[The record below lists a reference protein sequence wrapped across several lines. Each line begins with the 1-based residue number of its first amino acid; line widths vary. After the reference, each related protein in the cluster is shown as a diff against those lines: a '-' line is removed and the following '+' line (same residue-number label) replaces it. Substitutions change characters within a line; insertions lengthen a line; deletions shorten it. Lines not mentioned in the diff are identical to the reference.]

1 MATCDM
7 ASATSSLSASASA
20 SAEPPSPISLLPDD
34 LLLKILSLLPSAT
47 DPRHLPRLSSVSLR
61 LRRLLLRLSPLPS
74 SLPLPLP
81 PSPSLPYLTLHKL
94 TACCPGLSHAGVLL
108 RHLSPDFGLS
118 LDIGPD
124 LSLSLPSPS
133 PSLSSNTASLPP
145 PNSPSTTSTW
155 SLFDDLYLDSTYDF
169 SETLLP
175 HNSTNLIPSQP
186 LPHCSSSNH
195 LSHTSSPKRRKKHA
209 QKNKWLGPTSAHL
222 ATGNWSLSREQ
233 GSKLLASRFR
243 GDSLY
248 ICDWPGC
255 VHEEAKRKYMLFRGV
270 FQDFKKSRVWKTIV
284 DSKKGRIKLHC
295 AYCSCNEM
303 WDLHSAFCL
312 RGFIGF
318 HEDGEPVVRA
328 YVCDNGHVSGAWTER
343 PMYG

>member
-1 MATCDM
+1 MAT
-7 ASATSSLSASASA
+7 SP
-20 SAEPPSPISLLPDD
+20 EPPAPISLLPDD
-34 LLLKILSLLPSAT
+34 LLLKIISLLPYAS
-47 DPRHLPRLSSVSLR
+47 DPRYLPRLSAVSLR
-61 LRRLLLRLSPLPS
+61 LRRLLLSPLPS

-81 PSPSLPYLTLHKL
+81 PSPALPYPTLHNL

-108 RHLSPDFGLS
+108 HHLSPDFGLS

-124 LSLSLPSPS
+124 LSLSLPSLSSLASLPLPS
-133 PSLSSNTASLPP
+133 PPVPSLPP
-145 PNSPSTTSTW
+145 PPNTTTATPLSPAPSPTW
-155 SLFDDLYLDSTYDF
+155 SLFDDLYLDSTYD
-169 SETLLP
+169 L
-175 HNSTNLIPSQP
+175 SQSLHTHAAP
-186 LPHCSSSNH
+186 LPAAAHPTAHSSSPNH
-195 LSHTSSPKRRKKHA
+195 PHTSSPKRRKKH
-209 QKNKWLGPTSAHL
+209 NNWLGPTAPHL

-255 VHEEAKRKYMLFRGV
+255 VHHEQKRKYMLFRGV
-270 FQDFKKSRVWKTIV
+270 FQDFKRSRVWKTIV
-284 DSKKGRIKLHC
+284 DSNKATIKLHC

>member
-1 MATCDM
+1 M
-7 ASATSSLSASASA
+7 ASSASAS
-20 SAEPPSPISLLPDD
+20 PPPWPSPICVLPDD
-34 LLLKILSLLPSAT
+34 LLLKILSLLPSAS
-47 DPRHLPRLSSVSLR
+47 DPRHLPRLSAVSLR

-81 PSPSLPYLTLHKL
+81 PSPALPYLTLHKL

-108 RHLSPDFGLS
+108 HHLSPDFGLA

-124 LSLSLPSPS
+124 LSLPSPSSSPS
-133 PSLSSNTASLPP
+133 PSSVAASLPP
-145 PNSPSTTSTW
+145 PNNTPPTTTTW
-155 SLFDDLYLDSTYDF
+155 SLFDDLYLDSSYDF
-169 SETLLP
+169 SETLL
-175 HNSTNLIPSQP
+175 HNNDSAAPAPAPAPAPAAQP
-186 LPHCSSSNH
+186 NH
-195 LSHTSSPKRRKKHA
+195 LPHTSSPKRRKKHA
-209 QKNKWLGPTSAHL
+209 PKNKWLGPTAAHL

-255 VHEEAKRKYMLFRGV
+255 VHEEEKRKYMLFRGV
-270 FQDFKKSRVWKTIV
+270 FPDFKKSRVWKTIV